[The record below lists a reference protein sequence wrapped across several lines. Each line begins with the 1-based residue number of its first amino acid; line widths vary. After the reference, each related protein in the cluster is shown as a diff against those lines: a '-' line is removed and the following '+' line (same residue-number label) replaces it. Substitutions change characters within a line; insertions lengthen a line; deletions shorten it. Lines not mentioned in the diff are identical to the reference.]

1 MRAPRSSAIASPSPD
16 DAPVTIATT
25 GTVYDSPMPLV
36 VDVAVPL
43 HLLVL
48 IGGGEFS
55 FGETR
60 EIDDFL
66 LRHLQGPVAFLP
78 TASGSADYARH
89 FGAYLGVETTN
100 VPVYRGRD
108 ARRQKNLNA
117 ILPAGMV
124 YLGGGVTNAL
134 LSTLRE
140 SPAEMALRD
149 AAANGAIVAAIGA
162 AAACF
167 GTHARD
173 MRNAGNALPAL
184 GWLSGTVVEPAFDR
198 NNDEMLRR
206 LMSIAGTKLGIG
218 IPPKTA
224 VAIRG
229 DGSTEIIGAG
239 QVAVFRKS

>member
-1 MRAPRSSAIASPSPD
+1 M
-16 DAPVTIATT
+16 TIAVIAP
-25 GTVYDSPMPLV
+25 VYDSPMPLV
-36 VDVAVPL
+36 ADLAVPF

-66 LRHLQGPVAFLP
+66 LRNLEKQSVAFLP
-78 TASGSADYARH
+78 TASGSAEYARH
-89 FGAYLGVETTN
+89 YGAYLGVETVN
-100 VPVYRGRD
+100 VPIYRGRD
-108 ARRQKNLNA
+108 NRRQKNLSA
-117 ILPAGMV
+117 IAAAGMV

-140 SPAEMALRD
+140 SAAEIALRE
-149 AAANGAIVAAIGA
+149 AAANGAVVAAIGA

-173 MRNAGNALPAL
+173 MREAGSALPAL
-184 GWLSGTVVEPAFDR
+184 GWLADTVVEPAFDR
-198 NNDEMLRR
+198 ENDTMLRR
-206 LMSIAGTKLGIG
+206 LMSIPGTRLGIG

-229 DGSTEIIGAG
+229 DGTTEIIGAG
-239 QVAVFRKS
+239 EVAVFRKS